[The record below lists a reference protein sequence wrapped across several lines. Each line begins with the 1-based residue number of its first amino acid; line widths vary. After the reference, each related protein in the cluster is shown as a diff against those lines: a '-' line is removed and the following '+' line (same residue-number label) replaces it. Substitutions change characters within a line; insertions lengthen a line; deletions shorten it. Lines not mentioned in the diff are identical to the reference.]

1 MNVGDVISG
10 FENEDG
16 ISLHV
21 ISAIDVESDKVHID
35 IRIYEPDDED
45 FAWAIQ
51 QLAALEQNEE

>member
-21 ISAIDVESDKVHID
+21 ISAIDVENDEVSID
-35 IRIYEPDDED
+35 ISIYEPTDEN

-51 QLAALEQNEE
+51 QLASLQET

>member
-10 FENEDG
+10 FETEDG
-16 ISLHV
+16 IILHV
-21 ISAIDVESDKVHID
+21 ISAVDVENDEMSVD
-35 IRIYEPDDED
+35 IRIYEPTDEN

>member
-21 ISAIDVESDKVHID
+21 ISAIDVENDEVHID
-35 IRIYEPDDED
+35 IRIYEPTDED